1 MNLSNLKNLISNIG
15 HNSSTIR
22 LGCHNLVVFLS
33 IPVALFIC
41 VISPIINVQFYKI
54 RRDRIG
60 HFVADSAILLALKSL
75 HGKKYLYL
83 PWFDGE
89 ASNTY
94 FNDKVNRVLNVNKVT
109 MFVSK
114 AYNLLSFGDKHN
126 SFNNYG
132 SRDTDCI
139 LYKTKNI
146 KSSYFRFNLN
156 ENRLG
161 FEYLGRNGFNQGD
174 KFVCLM
180 VRDSAYLDSMQ
191 SNNDWKYHNYRDSSI
206 HTYKLMAEELARRG
220 YFVIRMGKV
229 VKEKFESKSKKII
242 DYAFSNDRSDFLDIW
257 LMSNCFFCVTTA
269 TGLDKVCSASRVPQV
284 FVNSLPLCSMTSFDH
299 CIWASKKLF
308 WKSTGNLLTMNE
320 TLDKNYFNSQ
330 DYFRD
335 FIDIVDLNDAEIKDI
350 VMEMEEKLTGKW
362 RESSVDQVMQMK
374 FWKIFK
380 QHKNYKKYNN
390 CIHPNAQ
397 YATSFLRNNPHWLV

>member
-1 MNLSNLKNLISNIG
+1 
-15 HNSSTIR
+15 
-22 LGCHNLVVFLS
+22 
-33 IPVALFIC
+33 
-41 VISPIINVQFYKI
+41 
-54 RRDRIG
+54 
-60 HFVADSAILLALKSL
+60 
-75 HGKKYLYL
+75 
-83 PWFDGE
+83 
-89 ASNTY
+89 
-94 FNDKVNRVLNVNKVT
+94 
-109 MFVSK
+109 
-114 AYNLLSFGDKHN
+114 
-126 SFNNYG
+126 
-132 SRDTDCI
+132 
-139 LYKTKNI
+139 
-146 KSSYFRFNLN
+146 
-156 ENRLG
+156 
-161 FEYLGRNGFNQGD
+161 
-174 KFVCLM
+174 
-180 VRDSAYLDSMQ
+180 
-191 SNNDWKYHNYRDSSI
+191 
-206 HTYKLMAEELARRG
+206 MAEELVRRG

-335 FIDIVDLNDAEIKDI
+335 FIDIVDLNDEEIKDI